1 MSKQEFPPD
10 EFDAMGEE
18 GPSGA
23 HRRPI
28 RRWQTLLPI
37 LIVLVLGPALAWG
50 GVALMK
56 STGKID
62 EVKST
67 ATASATATTS
77 DSVTIP
83 STQPTKINKPEDS
96 TSPDGGNSSQSS
108 VAAAEKANVR
118 VRVLNA
124 SKRSGWAK
132 QVAQDLQSAGFE
144 NPIATNSRAR
154 GLEGS
159 TVLYRGEQY
168 RAAAEEAAKVAGIS
182 RVEDANTGKYQIGDT
197 DIAIY
202 LIK

>member
-1 MSKQEFPPD
+1 
-10 EFDAMGEE
+10 MGEE

-56 STGKID
+56 TTGKIRD
-62 EVKST
+62 VKPVATPS
-67 ATASATATTS
+67 ATASIT
-77 DSVTIP
+77 VP
-83 STQPTKINKPEDS
+83 STNPTKINKPDSS
-96 TSPDGGNSSQSS
+96 TSPEASESPQ
-108 VAAAEKANVR
+108 EKAGSADKENVR

>member
-1 MSKQEFPPD
+1 
-10 EFDAMGEE
+10 MGEE

-56 STGKID
+56 TTGKIHD
-62 EVKST
+62 VKPV
-67 ATASATATTS
+67 ATPSASA
-77 DSVTIP
+77 SVTVP
-83 STQPTKINKPEDS
+83 SNSPTKIDKPDS
-96 TSPDGGNSSQSS
+96 TTSPDKSESPQASVGN
-108 VAAAEKANVR
+108 ADKENVR

-132 QVAQDLQSAGFE
+132 QVAEELQSAGFN
-144 NPIATNSRAR
+144 NPVATNSRAR

-159 TVLYRGEQY
+159 TVLYRGEEY
-168 RAAAEEAAKVAGIS
+168 RKAAEEAAKVAGIS
-182 RVEDANTGKYQIGDT
+182 RVYDASNGKFQIGDT
-197 DIAIY
+197 DIAVY
-202 LIK
+202 LLD

>member
-1 MSKQEFPPD
+1 
-10 EFDAMGEE
+10 MGEE

-67 ATASATATTS
+67 ATPSATATTS

-96 TSPDGGNSSQSS
+96 TSPDEGKSSQSS
-108 VAAAEKANVR
+108 VASAEKANVR
-118 VRVLNA
+118 VRVLNT

-132 QVAQDLQSAGFE
+132 EVADDLQSEGFI
-144 NPIATNSRAR
+144 NPVATNSQAR
-154 GLEGS
+154 GLSGS
-159 TVLYRGEQY
+159 TVLYRGAKFK
-168 RAAAEEAAKVAGIS
+168 AAAEEVAKVAGVS
-182 RVEDANTGKYQIGDT
+182 RVENAEGGQYQIGDT

-202 LIK
+202 LVK

>member
-1 MSKQEFPPD
+1 
-10 EFDAMGEE
+10 MGEE

-56 STGKID
+56 TTGKIHD
-62 EVKST
+62 AHPIVTPS
-67 ATASATATTS
+67 ASA
-77 DSVTIP
+77 SVTVP
-83 STQPTKINKPEDS
+83 SNSPTKIDKPDS
-96 TSPDGGNSSQSS
+96 TTSPDTSESPQASVGN
-108 VAAAEKANVR
+108 ADKENVR

-132 QVAQDLQSAGFE
+132 QVAEELQSAGFN
-144 NPIATNSRAR
+144 NPVATNSRAR

-159 TVLYRGEQY
+159 TVLYRGEKYQ
-168 RAAAEEAAKVAGIS
+168 AAAEEAAKVAGIS
-182 RVEDANTGKYQIGDT
+182 QVYDASNGKFQIGDT
-197 DIAIY
+197 DIAVY
-202 LIK
+202 LLD

>member
-1 MSKQEFPPD
+1 
-10 EFDAMGEE
+10 MGEE

-56 STGKID
+56 TTGKIHD
-62 EVKST
+62 VKPVATPS
-67 ATASATATTS
+67 ATAS
-77 DSVTIP
+77 VTVP
-83 STQPTKINKPEDS
+83 STNPTKIKKPDSS
-96 TSPDGGNSSQSS
+96 TSSETSESPGAS
-108 VAAAEKANVR
+108 VGSADKENVR

-124 SKRSGWAK
+124 SKRSGWAR
-132 QVAQDLQSAGFE
+132 QVAEELQSAGFN
-144 NPIATNSRAR
+144 NPVATNSRAR
-154 GLEGS
+154 GLNGS

-182 RVEDANTGKYQIGDT
+182 RVEDANAGKYQIGDT
-197 DIAIY
+197 DIAVY
-202 LIK
+202 LLD